1 MIMKSAWLL
10 QLWRSLSDVG
20 LFLGTLFFV
29 ASLTPTLIPRTYVTQ
44 GVLSGFCF
52 WAGYGIG
59 AALGWL
65 WGYMGLPAARRAV
78 LAWLHPIVGG
88 FCVVIAAAFLWK
100 AAQWQNSIREVM
112 GLEPVASAH
121 PWYICAIALA
131 TFLVLIGL
139 GRCFQLVFRAVAG
152 ATGRIVP
159 PRVAN
164 VVGIAVAVLLF
175 WSVANGVIFRAAL
188 HLADASLR
196 EADALIPP
204 DREPPSDPLKTGSPA
219 SLIAWNKLGR
229 AGREFVS
236 SGPTADAIHA
246 FTGGDAMQPIRV
258 YVGLPAADTAQDRAR
273 LALEELKRVGA
284 FSRAALVVVTPTG
297 TGWVDPAAVD
307 PLEYLYRGDVAIVAQ
322 QYSYL
327 ISPLSLVVEPEY
339 GGDAARALFA
349 ETYRY
354 WRSLPKDQRPKLYL
368 YGLSLGAMNSERS
381 AELFELLGDPIQGAL
396 WAGPPFGSTRWRAL
410 TDARN
415 PGSPAWLPRFRDGA
429 FVRFMN
435 QDGSTVPPGTPW
447 GPLRIVYL
455 QYASDPITFFA
466 YQDLYRAP
474 DWMAPPRGPDVSPD
488 LQWYPVVTM
497 LQLGLDM
504 AMAAAAPV
512 GYGHDY
518 APQHYIDAWLQ
529 VTGIEDWSAND
540 IDRLKRSLKK

>member
-1 MIMKSAWLL
+1 MGLGWLSRW
-10 QLWRSLSDVG
+10 WRSLSDVG
-20 LFLGTLFFV
+20 LLLGTLFFI

-44 GVLSGFCF
+44 GVLSGCCF
-52 WAGYGIG
+52 AAGYGIG
-59 AALGWL
+59 VVFGWL
-65 WGYMGLPAARRAV
+65 WAYLELPVPRRAA
-78 LAWLHPIVGG
+78 LAWLHPIIGG
-88 FCVVIAAAFLWK
+88 FCLVIATAFLWK
-100 AAQWQNSIREVM
+100 AAQWQNSIRDVM

-139 GRCFQLVFRAVAG
+139 GRCFQLVFRAAAS

-159 PRVAN
+159 PRIAN

-175 WSVANGVIFRAAL
+175 WSVANGVIFRVAL

-204 DREPPSDPLKTGSPA
+204 DRAPPTDSLKTGSPA
-219 SLIAWNKLGR
+219 SLIAWNELGR

-236 SGPTADAIHA
+236 SGPTAEAIHA
-246 FTGGDAMQPIRV
+246 FTGGEAMQPIRV
-258 YVGLPAADTAQDRAR
+258 YVGLPAAETAQDRAR

-307 PLEYLYRGDVAIVAQ
+307 SLEYLYRGDVAIVAQ

-327 ISPLSLVVEPEY
+327 ISPLSLLVEPEY
-339 GGDAARALFA
+339 GSDAARALFA
-349 ETYRY
+349 ETYQY
-354 WRSLPKDQRPKLYL
+354 WRSLPKDQRPKFYL

-396 WAGPPFGSTRWRAL
+396 WAGPPFGSTHWRAL

-415 PGSPAWLPRFRDGA
+415 PGSPAWLPEFRDGA

-435 QDGSTVPPGTPW
+435 QGGSTVPPGTPW

-455 QYASDPITFFA
+455 QYASDPITFFD

-474 DWMAPPRGPDVSPD
+474 DWMAPPRGPDVSLD

-529 VTGIEDWSAND
+529 VTGIDDWSAND
-540 IDRLKRSLKK
+540 IGRLKRYLKK

>member
-10 QLWRSLSDVG
+10 RLWRSLSDVG

-204 DREPPSDPLKTGSPA
+204 DREPPADPLKTGSPA

-339 GGDAARALFA
+339 GSDAARALFA
-349 ETYRY
+349 ETYQY

-396 WAGPPFGSTRWRAL
+396 WAGPPFGSTHWRAL

-455 QYASDPITFFA
+455 QYASDPITFFD

-529 VTGIEDWSAND
+529 VTGIADWSADD